1 MSSEFD
7 KIRQDIRAFNEQVK
21 NWDEDQLSD
30 EELDEVNELL
40 EETIELITGAS
51 LDEEDEE
58 TELID

>member
-7 KIRQDIRAFNEQVK
+7 KMRQDIRAFNEQVK